1 MRKISFIGLLIALA
15 PSLCMGESLRV
26 NRLVQEKQRKMAEL
40 EKCMGSTKGLKI
52 AGISTLGLTAV
63 GVAGNV
69 VEAKK
74 IKDYDTKIAST
85 DKSIEKT
92 QQEIDDTKTTLAT
105 KKAEAEAKKKAEE
118 EKRQRQTNCTQT
130 GGQWHE
136 DMGVCTCN
144 TKAGYKSG
152 EGGLCELDATLLS
165 GQANAG
171 GQNGT
176 VNVNNNGEN
185 TTTNANNNVSNS
197 GNSGNANGAVQ
208 AVAAAQLP
216 SYYNKC
222 DANVTGYRC
231 DALVTFVDWEGES
244 EERAVK
250 HADTVVAEQACNKL
264 KALYDDNG
272 SCWKTNPTST
282 SNSNSASTHNSS
294 QQNSGTLLKDAVAR
308 DIKELRRETDY
319 QAFNI
324 ATIGYRPCEV
334 PSSLKS
340 GLDSAIK
347 DAENR
352 CRNKL
357 PDRVKERKLTTVDS
371 GAGCGATK
379 SETDSVGKTA
389 NIVSRCEVVKC
400 NSDYDLKN
408 GACFNK
414 DTQTVEGVVVSGS
427 GANSAAGNSN
437 VANANNANNNANNN
451 ASSSTVNSTS
461 ENTLKKVVERDVAA
475 INATPGKIG
484 AKIYLSGYSS
494 LRLPYPLDDKILEAY
509 QRFGERCNNS
519 STDEYK
525 VGRTWTTD
533 KADSEATEPGSTYE
547 EDYIVPSPSTKYL
560 LASCAC
566 DEEQGFIE
574 EKGDCVEKNERKRCE
589 NSGGD
594 YDQYRCICTGDY
606 EPTNDEFKCRKK
618 IY

>member
-92 QQEIDDTKTTLAT
+92 QQEIDNTKTTLAT

-144 TKAGYKSG
+144 TNAGYKSG
-152 EGGLCELDATLLS
+152 EGGLCEYGVTLLS

-176 VNVNNNGEN
+176 VNVNNSGEN
-185 TTTNANNNVSNS
+185 TT
-197 GNSGNANGAVQ
+197 
-208 AVAAAQLP
+208 
-216 SYYNKC
+216 
-222 DANVTGYRC
+222 
-231 DALVTFVDWEGES
+231 
-244 EERAVK
+244 
-250 HADTVVAEQACNKL
+250 
-264 KALYDDNG
+264 
-272 SCWKTNPTST
+272 TNPTST
-282 SNSNSASTHNSS
+282 SNSNSTSASTHNSS
-294 QQNSGTLLKDAVAR
+294 QQNGGTLLKDAVAR
-308 DIKELRRETDY
+308 DIEDLRRETDY

-379 SETDSVGKTA
+379 SETDSVDKTA
-389 NIVSRCEVVKC
+389 NIVSRCEVVEC

-408 GACFNK
+408 GACFDK
-414 DTQTVEGVVVSGS
+414 DTQTVEGVVVSGT

-437 VANANNANNNANNN
+437 VANANNANNNG
-451 ASSSTVNSTS
+451 SSSTVNSS
-461 ENTLKKVVERDVAA
+461 GENTLKKVVERDFAA
-475 INATPGKIG
+475 INATPGKLG
-484 AKIYLSGYSS
+484 QKIYLSGYSS
-494 LRLPYPLDDKILEAY
+494 MRLPYPLDDKITDAY
-509 QRFGERCNNS
+509 QRFGARCNNN
-519 STDEYK
+519 STDESRYMSAD
-525 VGRTWTTD
+525 G
-533 KADSEATEPGSTYE
+533 ADSRATANGSTYE
-547 EDYIVPSPSTKYL
+547 EDYIVPSPTTKYL
-560 LASCAC
+560 LASCVC
-566 DEEQGFIE
+566 DTEAGFV
-574 EKGDCVEKNERKRCE
+574 EKNGDCVEKDERKRCE
-589 NSGGD
+589 NSGGG
-594 YDQYRCICTGDY
+594 YYNGSCECGDGY
-606 EPTNDEFKCRKK
+606 EPSGVEFQCQKK
-618 IY
+618 S